1 MTRTRHI
8 RGFVPPRTLLFCCL
22 GLSALG
28 SCTLPPPVA
37 TGGDVVG
44 GGNALGSQRPIFI
57 TDRYGDR
64 FDVTHAIHQ
73 YGMRVSGFEFGI
85 GKNTIKPLNHP
96 DMVSP
101 GEAGYPAEGSMWNR
115 GPDVIGL
122 ALEDEVR
129 SYPVHELTRHEV
141 VNETIGHTEAAV
153 AY

>member
-1 MTRTRHI
+1 MTCTRHS
-8 RGFVPPRTLLFCCL
+8 RGFVAPRALLFCCL

-37 TGGDVVG
+37 TGGGLSSG
-44 GGNALGSQRPIFI
+44 GKALGSERPIFI

-64 FDVTHAIHQ
+64 FDVAHAIRH
-73 YGMRVSGFEFGI
+73 YGMRVSRFEFGI

-122 ALEDEVR
+122 VLEDEVR

>member
-1 MTRTRHI
+1 MTCTRHS
-8 RGFVPPRTLLFCCL
+8 RMYGAPRSLVCCL

-28 SCTLPPPVA
+28 SCTLPSPVA
-37 TGGDVVG
+37 TGGDLAG
-44 GGNALGSQRPIFI
+44 GGTALRSERPIFI

-64 FDVTHAIHQ
+64 FDVTHAIRH
-73 YGMRVSGFEFGI
+73 YGMRASGFEFGI

-101 GEAGYPAEGSMWNR
+101 GGAGYPAEGSMWNR

-122 ALEDEVR
+122 ALENEVR